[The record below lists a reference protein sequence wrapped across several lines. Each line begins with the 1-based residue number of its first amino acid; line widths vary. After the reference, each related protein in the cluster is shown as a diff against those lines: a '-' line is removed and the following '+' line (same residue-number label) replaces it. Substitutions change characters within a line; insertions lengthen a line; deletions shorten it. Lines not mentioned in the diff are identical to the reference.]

1 VERQI
6 INPWRWQDAFGFV
19 QANALQGVERMVVC
33 AGQFASN
40 AEGRVLHPGDMVGQ
54 IELAL
59 DNLSLVLAEAGLTLG
74 HVVRLTYYTTD
85 VDAFLAAGPALG
97 ARLAAAGCRPAAT
110 LLGVTRL
117 AEPEA
122 LIEIEA
128 TAVA

>member
-6 INPWRWQDAFGFV
+6 VNPWHWQDAFGFV
-19 QANALQGVERMVVC
+19 QANVLQGAERIVVC

-40 AEGRVLHPGDMVGQ
+40 AEGRVLHPADMVGQ
-54 IELAL
+54 IGQAL
-59 DNLSLVLAEAGLTLG
+59 DNLSLVLAGAGLTLG

-85 VDAFLAAGPALG
+85 VDAFLAAGSALS